1 LTSLPPEL
9 FLKIQPIPHHENG
22 SYPLSLHPTLSTPTP
37 PLTEANLRSQNGKVF
52 IVTGGNAGIG
62 FELVK
67 ILYSAGAKVYI
78 AARSRSKAEAAIKSI
93 HEMDMKSP
101 GEVKLLELNLG
112 DLESVKK
119 AAETFKRQES
129 KLDVLWNNAGI
140 SHVPVGSKSK
150 QGYERTSAQG

>member
-1 LTSLPPEL
+1 M
-9 FLKIQPIPHHENG
+9 
-22 SYPLSLHPTLSTPTP
+22 
-37 PLTEANLRSQNGKVF
+37 
-52 IVTGGNAGIG
+52 TGGNAGIG